1 MAISPR
7 ECGRVITTSCT
18 ASNCSMRS
26 NALFAKRHLKVQRRE
41 TPNMLLV
48 NRISFSR
55 ICSVKVC
62 SLARRQAPQ
71 REQRRAQAIAAEGY
85 LKPARAGLAKAK
97 YVDTNN
103 ARSLRSRRCGGTPQ
117 GNTERSSK
125 KRFRSSS
132 RSRDLNRLVT
142 NVPSRW
148 SIVITARIS
157 QIGFS
162 GTRDLVSRS
171 FRKINVFYRTP

>member
-1 MAISPR
+1 
-7 ECGRVITTSCT
+7 
-18 ASNCSMRS
+18 MRS

-55 ICSVKVC
+55 ICSAKVC

-125 KRFRSSS
+125 KRFEEEISEFKSQP
-132 RSRDLNRLVT
+132 RLEQVGDKRPKQMEHR
-142 NVPSRW
+142 NHR
-148 SIVITARIS
+148 ANLADRIF
-157 QIGFS
+157 GNE
-162 GTRDLVSRS
+162 RS
-171 FRKINVFYRTP
+171 FFPIVSQN